1 MKVIVRTE
9 ATVKPTRPLTPIEL
23 YTAIKSVAGKT
34 VEVDIDVNK
43 TVQELA
49 DATDAKLNI
58 DPAVTIEE
66 RLMSGSNVVGNNT
79 PLSDTDIR
87 EGSTVIYKFV
97 LLA

>member
-1 MKVIVRTE
+1 MKVVVRTE
-9 ATVKPTRPLTPIEL
+9 ATVKPTRPLTPMEL
-23 YTAIKSVAGKT
+23 YMAIKSVAGKT
-34 VEVDIDVNK
+34 VEVDIDVSK